1 MFNNM
6 KIDYKVN
13 NEKSVLEICKDKLHI
28 SSRLFTKLK
37 NEHIYLNNHI
47 LNTYT
52 PLKPGD
58 IITIN
63 FGYPEIQENIVSNKD
78 IKFDILFED
87 DWLLIV
93 NKPSN
98 MPVHP
103 TMRHYEDTL
112 SNGIK
117 TYYGSINLN
126 KKIRLVNRLDKDT
139 SGIVIIAKCEYIQE
153 QISKQMQQNIFKKE
167 YLALVNGN
175 LELTEDFKT
184 INSPIKRK
192 ADSIIER
199 VVSEDGEK
207 AITKYKVIKNF
218 NGYSEVK
225 IQLLTGR
232 THQIRVHFASI
243 GHPILG
249 DSLYGE
255 ETNLINRQA
264 LHAKKICFIHPI
276 SHEKIKVETPIPKD
290 IYRLIQ

>member
-87 DWLLIV
+87 NWLLIV

-117 TYYGSINLN
+117 TYYDSINLN

-232 THQIRVHFASI
+232 THQIRVHFASV

-276 SHEKIKVETPIPKD
+276 SHEKIKVEAPIPKD

>member
-87 DWLLIV
+87 NWLLIV

-117 TYYGSINLN
+117 TYYDSINLN

-276 SHEKIKVETPIPKD
+276 SHEKIKVEAPIPKD

>member
-117 TYYGSINLN
+117 TYYDSINLN

-232 THQIRVHFASI
+232 THQIRVHFASVV
-243 GHPILG
+243 HPILG

-276 SHEKIKVETPIPKD
+276 SHEKIKVEAPIPKD

>member
-117 TYYGSINLN
+117 TYYDSINLN

-276 SHEKIKVETPIPKD
+276 SHEKIKVEAPIPKD